1 MPAPAPLHVD
11 DLGRLD
17 YRAAWARQLAL
28 VDERKTGAG
37 ADRVLVVEHPHVFT
51 LGRAQKAVANV
62 LAPGEVEVIEIE
74 RGGDVTYHGPG
85 QLVAY
90 PILALGDGERDLH
103 RFLRNLEEA
112 VIRTCAG
119 FGLATD
125 RQPGATGV
133 WCTDRAG
140 ARKKLCSIGIAC
152 RRWVTFHGLAL
163 NVATDLAY
171 FQRINPCGFASS
183 VMTSMAVELDR
194 PLTVAER
201 AASDRERLL
210 QHRHGLGGAV
220 QPQQRPG
227 RAVQVGRHRG
237 VIGAVGLF
245 DGRAGA
251 GAQPERVL
259 GPSLQ
264 QRDVGQ
270 VAQQIDLARDRGL
283 RLSEPERLLEAG
295 PRGVEVAGGHPQ
307 PGPVADEREP
317 RRRVAAARHQ
327 RLDQRLHRAR
337 LVELAQ
343 RDPDHE
349 VQRDAR
355 ARREVVVLDLT
366 GPARGLGQLGA
377 GGGVV
382 V

>member
-90 PILALGDGERDLH
+90 PIVALGDGERDLH

-112 VIRTCAG
+112 VIRTCAT

-163 NVATDLAY
+163 NVATDLTY

-194 PLTVAER
+194 PLAVAE
-201 AASDRERLL
+201 
-210 QHRHGLGGAV
+210 V
-220 QPQQRPG
+220 TP
-227 RAVQVGRHRG
+227 
-237 VIGAVGLF
+237 
-245 DGRAGA
+245 
-251 GAQPERVL
+251 VL
-259 GPSLQ
+259 T
-264 QRDVGQ
+264 R
-270 VAQQIDLARDRGL
+270 
-283 RLSEPERLLEAG
+283 
-295 PRGVEVAGGHPQ
+295 
-307 PGPVADEREP
+307 
-317 RRRVAAARHQ
+317 
-327 RLDQRLHRAR
+327 
-337 LVELAQ
+337 ELA
-343 RDPDHE
+343 
-349 VQRDAR
+349 A
-355 ARREVVVLDLT
+355 T
-366 GPARGLGQLGA
+366 LGRTLA
-377 GGGVV
+377 
-382 V
+382 